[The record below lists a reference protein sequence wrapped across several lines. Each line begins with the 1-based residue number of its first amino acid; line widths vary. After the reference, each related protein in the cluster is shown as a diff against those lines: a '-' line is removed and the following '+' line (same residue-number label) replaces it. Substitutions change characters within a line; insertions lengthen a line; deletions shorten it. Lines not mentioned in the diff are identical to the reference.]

1 MKKILASGPARN
13 NMKGLEGV
21 FPIKNIKGEWI
32 AIVKKDEQSGEHV
45 VLSVKKM
52 TSDEIFAMFEDKN
65 I

>member
-1 MKKILASGPARN
+1 
-13 NMKGLEGV
+13 MKGLEGV